1 MYLCKDYLREKL
13 QTKEA
18 QLNGTLQE
26 TDFLTD
32 IGLKNLPIFMVFAVA
47 VSFST
52 FWGIGLS
59 FDKYFYKNKRH
70 IVRIFYFVN
79 LIEQCHL
86 IFPDQLSFER
96 KIVEFCNYFLTHQI
110 IHMFSLRN
118 KKKLIQMEACHL
130 FWITQVLKY
139 QSLLESK

>member
-70 IVRIFYFVN
+70 IVCIFSFVN
-79 LIEQCHL
+79 LIQGD
-86 IFPDQLSFER
+86 PDPPHG
-96 KIVEFCNYFLTHQI
+96 K
-110 IHMFSLRN
+110 
-118 KKKLIQMEACHL
+118 
-130 FWITQVLKY
+130 
-139 QSLLESK
+139 